1 MQSLMKIYIDHKEE
15 KIKKK
20 KMIQKENVINDKF
33 IMTKYR
39 KKPVT
44 IEAFKWAADENQT
57 EDPLWI
63 VEAIRKGDVFFS
75 NKGTENIKMHIKT
88 LEGEMIANIGD
99 YIIKGI
105 KNELYPCKSDIF
117 YQTYEKI

>member
-1 MQSLMKIYIDHKEE
+1 MKIYIDHKEE

-20 KMIQKENVINDKF
+20 KMKQKENVINDKF

-44 IEAFKWAADENQT
+44 IEAFKWTADENQT